1 MSGSLSRRSFV
12 ALSSLVAASLVA
24 SPALADDA
32 ADAAAVPAPVPAP
45 EVDDSAQDVDGA
57 LPDGGDPTTQAIEGS
72 LPADPTYDDFVEL
85 AQEQPGLIPPDP
97 GPLGGGL
104 VECASL

>member
-1 MSGSLSRRSFV
+1 MSGGLSRRSFV
-12 ALSSLVAASLVA
+12 ALSSLVAAGLVA

-32 ADAAAVPAPVPAP
+32 ADAVAVPAP

-57 LPDGGDPTTQAIEGS
+57 LSDGGDPTTQAIEGS

-104 VECASL
+104 VECGSL